1 MSLNKLKLNS
11 NDLNFCIFVD
21 STFSHFHIIQTY
33 YLYLEK
39 LINSNGGIGYK
50 KISIHL
56 QDQIELQENK
66 QTIYE
71 FITNNDFQ
79 FVLDNGE
86 QPHNEFDIKTIP
98 QNFEQSE
105 CIVFFGQDRNAC
117 NKYFNYCKYV
127 YSTETFSSAGG
138 YEGISKLFPEYTI
151 TAAVDE
157 SKKDRAE
164 KFRKENINP
173 IFCTKDNFK
182 DLLTKYFD
190 EQTDKDMFYASA
202 LFFPKNIS
210 ELDRDEEGNWAE
222 RYESVLDLFFKHGDG
237 EFFDGGGMFYEAAQE
252 KLSVKENKENK
263 SVHCYA
269 PLDYLVYMRSQ
280 DILKTFDKS
289 LSSWKLSK
297 IDSRLFPSSVI
308 SLLQDIFK
316 ETNLNNFNF
325 SEMLDQAVLG
335 INRVDGKSDIHRGD
349 FGNLAFKNYDM
360 AQTGKYTL
368 DLSLAKDG
376 KTVKERM
383 SRYQKLD
390 WDQKIID
397 TIKPVTYTYFDIVN
411 IRNISIEEGTFKAQF
426 FLDITSKILDPI
438 KILSFNNLDLDESMK
453 VKIVKQDELE
463 GDFHFYRYLIDAKF
477 DFFPVV
483 DNYPFDKQLAFISF
497 AIMDEDRHGI
507 LQPLPVEEL
516 DREFRLEGWHIA
528 DTRSGVFRRKVN
540 FNTFLGSESMIKIE
554 KENRVGWLIKRSSS
568 MTLLKVLIPLSFL
581 FGVVMYSA
589 AMPYQDIGRAAEL
602 LTITFLASIALY
614 FSSERPQP
622 LTMTVIDFIFA
633 GFYAITGVV
642 SMSVFILD
650 FFPKVHTLLSGYIS
664 LIVPIG
670 IMMIFLYLWRRIN
683 SNKYAPKMLSSDEN

>member
-210 ELDRDEEGNWAE
+210 ELDRDEEGNWEE